1 MSFSSSD
8 LHEAESDLMCGC
20 FDVSRKQKKVLFVAE
35 LGILLKR
42 GYALAVCVEMR
53 VKDLF
58 CCREKDD

>member
-42 GYALAVCVEMR
+42 GYALAVCVEM
-53 VKDLF
+53 
-58 CCREKDD
+58 